1 MEVAMGAF
9 DGFPSQTVEFLKGLR
24 ANNSKAWLD
33 AHRAD
38 YEAGYVEP
46 AKRFVEACGRALIA
60 FAPQVQAEPRVL
72 GSIFRINRDI
82 RFSKD
87 KTPYKDHLDLWF
99 WEGER
104 KSAVSGFFVRI
115 TPDVVVIGG
124 GCHGF
129 DPKRLQAFRAAVA
142 EKSTGLELARIV
154 DQLRRDGLE
163 VGGVGY
169 KRPPAGFS
177 APAAAEPLLL
187 HNALFAHR
195 DEQVDDRLG
204 DGRILDVCVDHWRRM
219 APLHYWLVTNVQ
231 SMHGQRRYLA

>member
-1 MEVAMGAF
+1 MGAF

-104 KSAVSGFFVRI
+104 KNPRSGLFFRLTRNRLILGAGVHKFDSPRLARYRRALA
-115 TPDVVVIGG
+115 
-124 GCHGF
+124 
-129 DPKRLQAFRAAVA
+129 DPKSAAALEKAVAAVA
-142 EKSTGLELARIV
+142 EAGLGLGGEHYKTTPRELA
-154 DQLRRDGLE
+154 DAS
-163 VGGVGY
+163 
-169 KRPPAGFS
+169 PAIARLARF
-177 APAAAEPLLL
+177 
-187 HNALFAHR
+187 NALHAMLDTDHPRELPTAQFADWCAERFAATLPVHR
-195 DEQVDDRLG
+195 
-204 DGRILDVCVDHWRRM
+204 
-219 APLHYWLVTNVQ
+219 WLVA
-231 SMHGQRRYLA
+231 LA